1 MCVSEYFISEL
12 NFLTHYTINH
22 IFHLSVC
29 CPSRN
34 KGEEKDMKAKR
45 RKVKRQKRRGGL
57 AQARIAGMSRIYET
71 WWINIT
77 SLLKSVL
84 HRISEHKRVT
94 DVTAGV
100 PFPLVLSHCEVSHLR
115 HDYVCITPYLCCACV
130 PSLHPRHTFP
140 HLCCVHHTE
149 TKLNP

>member
-1 MCVSEYFISEL
+1 M
-12 NFLTHYTINH
+12 
-22 IFHLSVC
+22 
-29 CPSRN
+29 
-34 KGEEKDMKAKR
+34 
-45 RKVKRQKRRGGL
+45 

-71 WWINIT
+71 QWINIT

-94 DVTAGV
+94 DVPAGV
-100 PFPLVLSHCEVSHLR
+100 PFPWYFHTVRSHIYVMTMSASPHIYVVLVCR
-115 HDYVCITPYLCCACV
+115 A
-130 PSLHPRHTFP
+130 LHPRHTFP